1 MVWGTQQFRNEDG
14 CEWVMVR
21 KRPGPKG
28 RGALSVDLGFLY
40 EIGEVIAEGGEP
52 GRSQHP

>member
-21 KRPGPKG
+21 KRPDSKG